1 MTIPCHNKPHIE
13 VNQAVLNDHIAEISL
28 NLPSSSAEL
37 NKMIAEM
44 SAGLNLV
51 KDALKNL
58 RVGGGRRS

>member
-13 VNQAVLNDHIAEISL
+13 VNQAVLNDHIAETS

-37 NKMIAEM
+37 NNMIAEM